1 VPSGASVSAQRI
13 AIDQLW
19 PAVWVDHADVTQE
32 ERMDVRKSLLPLIA
46 ALAVFVL
53 IGHGAPA
60 DAQCVTTNV
69 SSGASPMFIVKTIS
83 NANTCTLTMFNNA
96 DCFPGGNYPPTIGMT
111 RMSVRMLPLSA
122 TPFMGFSNPSC
133 GWACDCGAVTS
144 NASDGL
150 PVELMEF
157 EIEDDESSESAD
169 DEDDNSSSD

>member
-1 VPSGASVSAQRI
+1 
-13 AIDQLW
+13 
-19 PAVWVDHADVTQE
+19 
-32 ERMDVRKSLLPLIA
+32 MDVRKSLLPLIA

-60 DAQCVTTNV
+60 DAQCVTSIT
-69 SSGASPMFIVKTIS
+69 SSGGGPTATFIAKAVT
-83 NANTCTLTMFNNA
+83 NATMCTLTAFNDA
-96 DCFPGGNYPPTIGMT
+96 DCHPGGNYPPVIG
-111 RMSVRMLPLSA
+111 VMLTTPNVYLSA
-122 TPFMGFSNPSC
+122 TRYMGMSNPSC
-133 GWACDCGAVTS
+133 GWTCDCGAVTS